1 MSALAPISSPDASND
16 DALVC
21 RFRPVPPRHF
31 DYPALLLLLAEEPR
45 HGYRLVGALHSLGL
59 ERASR
64 PSVYRALAALERD
77 GLLESWSAQQL
88 AGSTRRVYGLTA
100 AGHEQLDA
108 WMELVSV
115 ERDALDHAI
124 FRYRRLANE
133 DQLEMPT
140 TKPT

>member
-1 MSALAPISSPDASND
+1 MTAFAPMSSPDAPDD

-45 HGYRLVGALHSLGL
+45 HGYRLVDALRSLGL
-59 ERASR
+59 ESANG
-64 PSVYRALAALERD
+64 PSVYRALAALEQD

-115 ERDALDHAI
+115 ERDALDHAL
-124 FRYRRLANE
+124 FRFRRLSIE
-133 DQLEMPT
+133 DLPEMPT
-140 TKPT
+140 TNPT